1 MNIKYTIIVLAF
13 LGGTLLGMVGLTTA
27 YAMLRRYRES
37 FTQTARNTLGEM
49 FLFVEAQRLFYYNLG
64 LLVAVPLIT
73 LIVTDSVPLA
83 IAALALIAVLPR
95 FVYRSLQTKRERL
108 FASQLPDAL
117 MALSSSL
124 KAGGSLVASLEKLV
138 EEQRPPLSQE
148 FELFLR
154 EYRLGVEFDKALEN
168 MEHRVGN
175 PDFRMVVSG
184 MRISREVGGNLA
196 VILETQ
202 AEILRSKAT
211 MEGKIRSLTA
221 QGKLQG
227 VVMTVL
233 PLVLGVALYFMEP
246 DAMQLM
252 FTTHTG
258 WLVLGVIVVM
268 ESLGYLAIRQITN
281 IDV

>member
-1 MNIKYTIIVLAF
+1 MTGLAILFAFLAGSLLGVVALGILLAF
-13 LGGTLLGMVGLTTA
+13 LT
-27 YAMLRRYRES
+27 RYHET
-37 FTQTARNTLGEM
+37 FTHTARHTLGEM
-49 FLFVEAQRLFYYNLG
+49 FLFVDLQRLFLYNIA
-64 LLVAVPLIT
+64 LLVAL
-73 LIVTDSVPLA
+73 PLA
-83 IAALALIAVLPR
+83 VLIITDELPLAAGTLVLVAILPR
-95 FVYRSLQTKRERL
+95 LIYRTLREKRLKEFVE
-108 FASQLPDAL
+108 QLPDAL

-124 KAGGSLVASLEKLV
+124 RAGSSLTASLEKLV

-154 EYRLGVEFDKALEN
+154 EHRLGVDFDTALEH
-168 MEHRVGN
+168 MTHRIKHQ
-175 PDFRMVVSG
+175 DFELIIAG

-196 VILETQ
+196 SILEAQ
-202 AEILRSKAT
+202 ADILRSKAT

-233 PLVLGVALYFMEP
+233 PFVLAGALWLMEP
-246 DAMQLM
+246 DAMSLL

-258 WLVLGVIVVM
+258 WMVLAVVAVM
-268 ESLGYLAIRQITN
+268 ETLGYFTIRKITT

>member
-1 MNIKYTIIVLAF
+1 MNIKHTIIVLAF
-13 LGGTLLGMVGLTTA
+13 LGGTLLGMVGLAAA

-64 LLVAVPLIT
+64 LLVSVPLIT

-83 IAALALIAVLPR
+83 IAVLALIAVLPR
-95 FVYRSLQTKRERL
+95 FVYRSLQTKRERQ

-154 EYRLGVEFDKALEN
+154 EYRLGVEFDKALEK

-196 VILETQ
+196 AILETQ

-227 VVMTVL
+227 IVMTVL